1 MAGKL
6 SLGRMKALLAGN
18 AMTSISTADD
28 ATVGSGLVLSDV
40 GTVAADGGSISDAA
54 AVATHVA
61 IVTAANGTKGVKLP
75 TGATTGEVYVVGNHA
90 AAVLKLYAQ
99 NSETLNGVVG
109 ATGLS
114 VSGSA
119 AALCIK
125 SGASTWTVVLP

>member
-6 SLGRMKALLAGN
+6 SLGRMKALLASN

-40 GTVAADGGSISDAA
+40 GTVAADGSSISDAA

-90 AAVLKLYAQ
+90 AAVLKLYAT
-99 NSETLNGVVG
+99 SETLNGVAG

>member
-6 SLGRMKALLAGN
+6 SVARMKALLSGN
-18 AMTSISTADD
+18 SMTSVSTSGDS
-28 ATVGSGLVLSDV
+28 TVGSGLVLSDV
-40 GTVAADGGSISDAA
+40 GTVAASGSNLATA
-54 AVATHVA
+54 QAFTTHVA
-61 IVTAANGTKGVKLP
+61 IVTAADGTKGVKLP
-75 TGATTGEVYVVGNHA
+75 TDATTGEVYVVGNHA
-90 AAVLKLYAQ
+90 AAILKLYAT
-99 NSETLNGVVG
+99 SETLNGVDG

>member
-40 GTVAADGGSISDAA
+40 GTVAASGSNIATA
-54 AVATHVA
+54 QAFTTHVT
-61 IVTAANGTKGVKLP
+61 IVTAADGTAGVKLP
-75 TGATTGEVYVVGNHA
+75 TGTTTGEVYVVGNHA
-90 AAVLKLYAQ
+90 AAALKLYAQ

-109 ATGLS
+109 ATGLTIGAS
-114 VSGSA
+114 KS
-119 AALCIK
+119 ALCVK
-125 SGASTWTVVLP
+125 SGATTWTVVLS

>member
-40 GTVAADGGSISDAA
+40 GTVAASGSTISDAA

-61 IVTAANGTKGVKLP
+61 IVTAADGTKGVKLP

-90 AAVLKLYAQ
+90 AAILKLYAT
-99 NSETLNGVVG
+99 SETLNGVAG

>member
-1 MAGKL
+1 
-6 SLGRMKALLAGN
+6 MKALLANN
-18 AMTSISTADD
+18 AMTAVSTSGDS
-28 ATVGSGLVLSDV
+28 TVGSGLVLSDV
-40 GTVAADGGSISDAA
+40 GTVAADGSSISDAA

-90 AAVLKLYAQ
+90 AAVLKLYAT
-99 NSETLNGVVG
+99 SETLNGVAG